1 MELRFF
7 FVPDLTFSTYFLICP
22 LLFLAGLVDS
32 VAGGGGLISLP
43 AYLVAGLPP
52 HYATATNK
60 CSSTFGTMLA
70 TVRYLK
76 HGHFHRA
83 SILLSVAC
91 ALTGSWLGA
100 QLNMILPEKILY
112 WFLLAALP
120 VIALVILFKKELGQT
135 DRTDCYS
142 KGGLLLRV
150 GVIAL
155 AIGSYDGFFGP
166 GTGTFLMLALTGLC
180 GFDLLSA
187 SGNTKI
193 INLSSNLA
201 AFATFAFSGNILW
214 ALGIPAALCNI
225 AGNYVGSGLALKN
238 GVKVI
243 RPMFLVVLVLL
254 LVTVVYDLVS
264 L

>member
-1 MELRFF
+1 M
-7 FVPDLTFSTYFLICP
+7 TYLLICP

-70 TVRYLK
+70 TVRYLR
-76 HGHFHRA
+76 HGHLHRQSA
-83 SILLSVAC
+83 ALSVVC
-91 ALTGSWLGA
+91 ALSGSWLGA
-100 QLNMILPEKILY
+100 RLNLWLPEWYLY
-112 WFLLAALP
+112 WFLLGALP
-120 VIALVILFKKELGQT
+120 VIALVILFKRELGQT
-135 DRTDCYS
+135 DRTDRYS
-142 KGGLLLRV
+142 KTGLLVRV
-150 GVIAL
+150 AVIAL
-155 AIGSYDGFFGP
+155 AIGCYDGFFGP

-180 GFDLLSA
+180 GFDLLTA

-201 AFATFAFSGNILW
+201 AFVTFAFSGNILW
-214 ALGIPAALCNI
+214 ALGIPAALFNI

-238 GVKVI
+238 GARVI
-243 RPMFLVVLVLL
+243 RPMLLVVLGLL
-254 LVTVVYDLVS
+254 LGTVIYDLAAQ
-264 L
+264 

>member
-1 MELRFF
+1 MPE
-7 FVPDLTFSTYFLICP
+7 LTFTTYLLICP

-60 CSSTFGTMLA
+60 CSSTFGTLLA

-83 SILLSVAC
+83 SGALSVAC
-91 ALTGSWLGA
+91 ALIGSWLGA
-100 QLNMILPEKILY
+100 RLNLILPERVLY

-135 DRTDCYS
+135 DRTDRYP

-150 GVIAL
+150 GIIAL
-155 AIGSYDGFFGP
+155 AIGCYDGFFGP

-180 GFDLLSA
+180 GFDLLTA

-201 AFATFAFSGNILW
+201 AFVTFALSGNILW
-214 ALGIPAALCNI
+214 SLGIPAALCNI
-225 AGNYVGSGLALKN
+225 AGNYVGSGLALKK
-238 GVKVI
+238 GATII
-243 RPMFLVVLVLL
+243 RPMFLVVLTLL
-254 LVTVVYDLVS
+254 LVTVIYDLFAV
-264 L
+264 

>member
-1 MELRFF
+1 MPELT
-7 FVPDLTFSTYFLICP
+7 VTTYLLICP

-60 CSSTFGTMLA
+60 CSSTFGTLLA

-83 SILLSVAC
+83 SVILSVVC
-91 ALTGSWLGA
+91 ALAGSWLGA
-100 QLNMILPEKILY
+100 RLNIVLPERYLY

-120 VIALVILFKKELGQT
+120 IIALVILFKKELGQT
-135 DRTDCYS
+135 DRTGRYS
-142 KGGLLLRV
+142 KRGLLLRV
-150 GVIAL
+150 AAIAL
-155 AIGSYDGFFGP
+155 AIGCYDGFFGP

-180 GFDLLSA
+180 GFDLLTA

-201 AFATFAFSGNILW
+201 AFVTFALSGNILW

-238 GVKVI
+238 GAKVI
-243 RPMFLVVLVLL
+243 RPMFLVVLALL
-254 LVTVVYDLVS
+254 LVTVIYDLIAI
-264 L
+264 

>member
-1 MELRFF
+1 M
-7 FVPDLTFSTYFLICP
+7 TYLLICP

-70 TVRYLK
+70 TVRYLR
-76 HGHFHRA
+76 HGHLHRQSA
-83 SILLSVAC
+83 ALSVVC
-91 ALTGSWLGA
+91 ALSGSWLGA
-100 QLNMILPEKILY
+100 RLNLWLPERYLY
-112 WFLLAALP
+112 WFLLGALP
-120 VIALVILFKKELGQT
+120 VIALVILFKRELGQT
-135 DRTDCYS
+135 DRTDRYS
-142 KGGLLLRV
+142 KTGLLVRV
-150 GVIAL
+150 AVIAL
-155 AIGSYDGFFGP
+155 AIGCYDGFFGP

-180 GFDLLSA
+180 GFDLLTA

-201 AFATFAFSGNILW
+201 AFVTFAFSGNILW
-214 ALGIPAALCNI
+214 ALGIPAALFNI

-238 GVKVI
+238 GARVI
-243 RPMFLVVLVLL
+243 RPMLLVVLGLL
-254 LVTVVYDLVS
+254 LGTVIYDLAAQ
-264 L
+264 